1 MAIAEKSKK
10 DDART
15 DTGKR
20 QGRKRSNHDTK
31 VCLIKYH
38 KFSMRVHVGVR
49 VILDAT
55 IAAYSLVIKF
65 RGQKILRSPN
75 IISY

>member
-31 VCLIKYH
+31 VCLKYH

-55 IAAYSLVIKF
+55 IAAYSLVIIF